1 MCWGTDQQDGNGHS
15 MENTNAAVDELELKV
30 LVQVEYD
37 PWHDPEDVEDVQHRD
52 GDEDGREEAAE
63 FAVLPVLDDDDEEEK
78 VEDEGEEGEDG
89 PACPPPVPFW
99 FNHLQVEKSVQE
111 GV

>member
-1 MCWGTDQQDGNGHS
+1 
-15 MENTNAAVDELELKV
+15 MENANAAVDELELQV
-30 LVQVEYD
+30 LVQVEDD

-78 VEDEGEEGEDG
+78 VEYESEEGE
-89 PACPPPVPFW
+89 VTFY
-99 FNHLQVEKSVQE
+99 
-111 GV
+111 

>member
-1 MCWGTDQQDGNGHS
+1 MCCDTDQQDGNCDS
-15 MENTNAAVDELELKV
+15 MENSNTAVDQLELKV
-30 LVQVEYD
+30 LVQVEDD

-52 GDEDGREEAAE
+52 GDQDGREEAAE